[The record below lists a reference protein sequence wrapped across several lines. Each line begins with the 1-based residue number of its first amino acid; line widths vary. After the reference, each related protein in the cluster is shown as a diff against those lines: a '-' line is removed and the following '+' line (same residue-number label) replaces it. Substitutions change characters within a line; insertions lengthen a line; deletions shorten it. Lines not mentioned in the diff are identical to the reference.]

1 MYLKKP
7 VQNLFAQISESLEA
21 LTVEEYSMP
30 SKALFHSSVGQH
42 VRHTIELYTCLLKG
56 YETGRVCY
64 DERERDTRIEKD
76 KDLAIE
82 MLHKIEDSIDKPDK
96 TMVLYSRFDEQAENM
111 VQVATNYTRELVYNL
126 EHTVHHMALIRIG
139 IQDVSGKQVPEEFG
153 LAMATIKYQRS
164 CAQ

>member
-21 LTVEEYSMP
+21 LTVAEYSMP

-56 YETGRVCY
+56 YESGRVCY

-82 MLHKIEDSIDKPDK
+82 LLHQIENSLDKPDK
-96 TMVLYSRFDEQAENM
+96 SLVLYSRFDEQTEHM
-111 VQVATNYTRELVYNL
+111 VEVATNYTRELVYNL
-126 EHTVHHMALIRIG
+126 EHTVHHMALMRVG
-139 IQDVSGKQVPEEFG
+139 IQDVSGILVPEEFG
-153 LAMATIKYQRS
+153 LATATIKYQRS